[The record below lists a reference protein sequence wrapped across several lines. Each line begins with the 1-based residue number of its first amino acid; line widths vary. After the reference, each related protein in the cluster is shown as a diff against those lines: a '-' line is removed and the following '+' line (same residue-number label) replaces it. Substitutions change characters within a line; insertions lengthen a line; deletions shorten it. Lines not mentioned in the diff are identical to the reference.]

1 MNGFKANAAAR
12 LAGFLVFLL
21 LFGLAMLCGAVL
33 LAMGLGLLA
42 VLAMFVGVGLA
53 SFAGIAVT
61 GRISRRRL
69 REWRARQAD
78 QPFVFEE
85 PE

>member
-1 MNGFKANAAAR
+1 MNEFKAGTTAR

-21 LFGLAMLCGAVL
+21 VFCLAMLGGAVL

-42 VLAMFVGVGLA
+42 IAVMFVGVGLA

-69 REWRARQAD
+69 ELWRARQSN
-78 QPFVFEE
+78 QPFVIEE
-85 PE
+85 P